1 MDKKV
6 KAFFA
11 AMGIATA
18 LLVPVS
24 ASADNSDSE
33 VQVSIDITWDSL
45 EFTYTDRQ
53 WDPETHSYKGGG
65 WSDSGGNFTLTNTG
79 NVGVMADFSY
89 KQAEGMEEIKGYFS
103 SSKLIVPISESR
115 NSKLTLS
122 GKPTAHFESMTV
134 GTVTVNVTTDDSG
147 DAGDSTITGWY
158 KDEETGDW
166 YYYDKNGKL
175 VTGWF
180 KDGGSEWYYAD
191 EDGKLVRGWFK
202 DGGDDW
208 YYSDNDGKL
217 HTGWLISPDGFN
229 EQTFYFDDDGKMH
242 TGWLVSPDG
251 FNEQTFYF
259 DDDGKMH
266 IGWLI
271 SPLGAKGKMF
281 YFDPMGVMQTGWY
294 VDGNN
299 RFYLGADGTM
309 LSAWLVS
316 PLGYEEGK
324 TYYYDETGAM
334 HMGWL
339 TDPPG
344 PEGQTFYFSER
355 GTMVTGWANIG
366 DYWYYFHSD
375 GVMATDTTMDGK
387 HLGSDGRWDGYGE
400 TPNM

>member
-1 MDKKV
+1 MDKKI

-24 ASADNSDSE
+24 ASADNSDSK

-53 WDPETHSYKGGG
+53 WDPETHSYIGGG

-79 NVGVMADFSY
+79 NVGVMADYSY
-89 KQAEGMEEIKGYFS
+89 KQAEGMDEIKGYFS
-103 SSKLIVPISESR
+103 SSELIVPISESR

-202 DGGDDW
+202 DGGNDWYYADKDGKLVRGWFNDGGDDW

-217 HTGWLISPDGFN
+217 HTGWLISP
-229 EQTFYFDDDGKMH
+229 
-242 TGWLVSPDG
+242 
-251 FNEQTFYF
+251 
-259 DDDGKMH
+259 
-266 IGWLI
+266 
-271 SPLGAKGKMF
+271 LGAKGKMF
-281 YFDPMGVMQTGWY
+281 YFDLMGVMQTGWY

-344 PEGQTFYFSER
+344 SEGQTFYFSER

>member
-1 MDKKV
+1 MDKKI

-11 AMGIATA
+11 AMGIATV

-24 ASADNSDSE
+24 ASADNSDSK

-45 EFTYTDRQ
+45 EFTYTDGQ

-89 KQAEGMEEIKGYFS
+89 KQAEGMDEIKGYFS
-103 SSKLIVPISESR
+103 SSELIVPISESR

-202 DGGDDW
+202 DGGNDWYYADKDGKLVRGWFNDGGDDW

-217 HTGWLISPDGFN
+217 HTGWLISP
-229 EQTFYFDDDGKMH
+229 
-242 TGWLVSPDG
+242 
-251 FNEQTFYF
+251 
-259 DDDGKMH
+259 
-266 IGWLI
+266 
-271 SPLGAKGKMF
+271 LGAKGKMF
-281 YFDPMGVMQTGWY
+281 YFDLMGVMQTGWY

-344 PEGQTFYFSER
+344 SEGQTFYFSER

-366 DYWYYFHSD
+366 DYWYYFNSD

>member
-1 MDKKV
+1 MDKKI

-24 ASADNSDSE
+24 ASADNSDSK

-53 WDPETHSYKGGG
+53 WDPETHSYIGGG

-89 KQAEGMEEIKGYFS
+89 KQAEGMDEIKGYFS
-103 SSKLIVPISESR
+103 SSELIVPISESR

-202 DGGDDW
+202 DGGNDWYDADKDGKLVRGWFNDGGDDW

-217 HTGWLISPDGFN
+217 HTGWLIS
-229 EQTFYFDDDGKMH
+229 
-242 TGWLVSPDG
+242 S
-251 FNEQTFYF
+251 
-259 DDDGKMH
+259 
-266 IGWLI
+266 
-271 SPLGAKGKMF
+271 LGAKGKMF
-281 YFDPMGVMQTGWY
+281 YFDLMGVMQTGWY

-344 PEGQTFYFSER
+344 SEGQTFYFSER

>member
-1 MDKKV
+1 MDKKI

-18 LLVPVS
+18 LLVTVS
-24 ASADNSDSE
+24 ASADNSDSK

-53 WDPETHSYKGGG
+53 WDPETHSYIGGG

-89 KQAEGMEEIKGYFS
+89 KQAEGMDEIKGYFS
-103 SSKLIVPISESR
+103 SSELIVPISESR

-202 DGGDDW
+202 DGGNDWYYADKDGKLVRGWFNDGGDDW

-217 HTGWLISPDGFN
+217 HTGWLISP
-229 EQTFYFDDDGKMH
+229 
-242 TGWLVSPDG
+242 
-251 FNEQTFYF
+251 
-259 DDDGKMH
+259 
-266 IGWLI
+266 
-271 SPLGAKGKMF
+271 LGAKGKMF
-281 YFDPMGVMQTGWY
+281 YFDLMGVMQTGWY

-344 PEGQTFYFSER
+344 SEGQTFYFSER

>member
-53 WDPETHSYKGGG
+53 WDPETHSYIGGG

-89 KQAEGMEEIKGYFS
+89 KQAEGMDEIKGYFS
-103 SSKLIVPISESR
+103 SSELIVPISESR

-134 GTVTVNVTTDDSG
+134 GTVTVNVTTDDLG

-202 DGGDDW
+202 DGGNDWYYADKDGKLVRGWFNDGGDDW

-217 HTGWLISPDGFN
+217 HTGWLISP
-229 EQTFYFDDDGKMH
+229 
-242 TGWLVSPDG
+242 
-251 FNEQTFYF
+251 
-259 DDDGKMH
+259 
-266 IGWLI
+266 
-271 SPLGAKGKMF
+271 LGAKGKMF
-281 YFDPMGVMQTGWY
+281 YFDLMGVMQTGWY

-324 TYYYDETGAM
+324 TYYYDETGVM

-344 PEGQTFYFSER
+344 SEGQTFYFSER

>member
-1 MDKKV
+1 MDKKI

-24 ASADNSDSE
+24 ASADNSDSK

-53 WDPETHSYKGGG
+53 WDPETHSYIGGG

-89 KQAEGMEEIKGYFS
+89 KQAEGMDEIKGYFS
-103 SSKLIVPISESR
+103 SSELIVPISESR

-202 DGGDDW
+202 DGGNDWYYADKDGKLVRGWFNDGGDDW

-217 HTGWLISPDGFN
+217 HTGWLISP
-229 EQTFYFDDDGKMH
+229 
-242 TGWLVSPDG
+242 
-251 FNEQTFYF
+251 
-259 DDDGKMH
+259 
-266 IGWLI
+266 
-271 SPLGAKGKMF
+271 LGAKGKMF
-281 YFDPMGVMQTGWY
+281 YFDLMGVMQKGWY

-344 PEGQTFYFSER
+344 SEGQTFYFSER

>member
-1 MDKKV
+1 MDKKI

-24 ASADNSDSE
+24 ASADNSDSK

-45 EFTYTDRQ
+45 EFTYTDGQ

-65 WSDSGGNFTLTNTG
+65 WSDSGGNFTVKNNG
-79 NVGVMADFSY
+79 NVCVEAKFSY
-89 KQAEGMEEIKGYFS
+89 ANATGMEEIKGRFS
-103 SSKLIVPISESR
+103 SSELIVPISESR

-122 GKPTAHFESMTV
+122 GKPTEHFESMTV
-134 GTVTVNVTTDDSG
+134 GTITVNVTTDDSG

-202 DGGDDW
+202 DGGNDWYYADKDGKLVRGWFNDGGDDW

-217 HTGWLISPDGFN
+217 HTGWLISP
-229 EQTFYFDDDGKMH
+229 
-242 TGWLVSPDG
+242 
-251 FNEQTFYF
+251 
-259 DDDGKMH
+259 
-266 IGWLI
+266 
-271 SPLGAKGKMF
+271 LGAKGKMF
-281 YFDPMGVMQTGWY
+281 YFDLMGVMQTGWY

-344 PEGQTFYFSER
+344 SEGQTFYFSER

>member
-1 MDKKV
+1 MKMRIIESSAKVLVQTMSYDTKTVEKAMADTMAAVIMSDEEGGNMDKKV

-24 ASADNSDSE
+24 ASADNSDSK

-79 NVGVMADFSY
+79 NVYVMADFSY
-89 KQAEGMEEIKGYFS
+89 KQAEGMDEIKGSFS
-103 SSKLIVPISESR
+103 SSELIVPISESR

-147 DAGDSTITGWY
+147 DAGDNTITGWY

-191 EDGKLVRGWFK
+191 EDGKLVKGRYN
-202 DGGDDW
+202 DGGNDGRYSYYDGKLYTDWVKVDDDW
-208 YYSDNDGKL
+208 YYFDG
-217 HTGWLISPDGFN
+217 DGSIAKDI
-229 EQTFYFDDDGKMH
+229 TIDGR
-242 TGWLVSPDG
+242 
-251 FNEQTFYF
+251 Y
-259 DDDGKMH
+259 
-266 IGWLI
+266 IGL
-271 SPLGAKGKMF
+271 
-281 YFDPMGVMQTGWY
+281 
-294 VDGNN
+294 
-299 RFYLGADGTM
+299 
-309 LSAWLVS
+309 
-316 PLGYEEGK
+316 
-324 TYYYDETGAM
+324 
-334 HMGWL
+334 
-339 TDPPG
+339 
-344 PEGQTFYFSER
+344 
-355 GTMVTGWANIG
+355 
-366 DYWYYFHSD
+366 
-375 GVMATDTTMDGK
+375 
-387 HLGSDGRWDGYGE
+387 DGRWDGIGDA
-400 TPNM
+400 PNT

>member
-1 MDKKV
+1 MDKKI

-11 AMGIATA
+11 AMVIATA
-18 LLVPVS
+18 LLVSVP
-24 ASADNSDSE
+24 ASADNSDSK

-45 EFTYTDRQ
+45 EFTYTDGQ

-89 KQAEGMEEIKGYFS
+89 KQAEGMDEIKGYFS
-103 SSKLIVPISESR
+103 SSELIVPISESR

-202 DGGDDW
+202 DGGNDWYYADKDGKLVRGWFNDGGDDW

-217 HTGWLISPDGFN
+217 HTGWLISP
-229 EQTFYFDDDGKMH
+229 
-242 TGWLVSPDG
+242 
-251 FNEQTFYF
+251 
-259 DDDGKMH
+259 
-266 IGWLI
+266 
-271 SPLGAKGKMF
+271 LGAKGKMF
-281 YFDPMGVMQTGWY
+281 YFDLMGVMQTGWY

-344 PEGQTFYFSER
+344 SEGQTFYFSER

>member
-1 MDKKV
+1 MDKKI

-24 ASADNSDSE
+24 ASADNSDSK

-53 WDPETHSYKGGG
+53 WDPETHSYIGGG

-89 KQAEGMEEIKGYFS
+89 KQAEGMDEIKGYFS
-103 SSKLIVPISESR
+103 SSELIVPISESR

-202 DGGDDW
+202 DGGNDWYYADKDGKLVRGWFNDGGDDW

-217 HTGWLISPDGFN
+217 HTGWLISP
-229 EQTFYFDDDGKMH
+229 
-242 TGWLVSPDG
+242 LC
-251 FNEQTFYF
+251 
-259 DDDGKMH
+259 
-266 IGWLI
+266 
-271 SPLGAKGKMF
+271 AKGKMF
-281 YFDPMGVMQTGWY
+281 YFDLMGVMQTGWY

-344 PEGQTFYFSER
+344 SEGQTFYFSER

>member
-18 LLVPVS
+18 LLVSVS

-45 EFTYTDRQ
+45 EFTYTDGQ
-53 WDPETHSYKGGG
+53 WDPETHSYKGGC

-89 KQAEGMEEIKGYFS
+89 KQAEGMDEIKGYFS

-122 GKPTAHFESMTV
+122 GKPTEHFESMTV
-134 GTVTVNVTTDDSG
+134 GTITVNVTTDDSG
-147 DAGDSTITGWY
+147 DAGDSTITSWY

-180 KDGGSEWYYAD
+180 KDGGNEWYYAD

-202 DGGDDW
+202 DGGNDGRYSGDDGKLHSDWVKVNDDW
-208 YYSDNDGKL
+208 YYFDRNGSIAKNTIIDGR
-217 HTGWLISPDGFN
+217 
-229 EQTFYFDDDGKMH
+229 Y
-242 TGWLVSPDG
+242 
-251 FNEQTFYF
+251 
-259 DDDGKMH
+259 
-266 IGWLI
+266 IGL
-271 SPLGAKGKMF
+271 
-281 YFDPMGVMQTGWY
+281 
-294 VDGNN
+294 
-299 RFYLGADGTM
+299 
-309 LSAWLVS
+309 
-316 PLGYEEGK
+316 
-324 TYYYDETGAM
+324 
-334 HMGWL
+334 
-339 TDPPG
+339 
-344 PEGQTFYFSER
+344 
-355 GTMVTGWANIG
+355 
-366 DYWYYFHSD
+366 
-375 GVMATDTTMDGK
+375 
-387 HLGSDGRWDGYGE
+387 DGRWDGYGE

>member
-1 MDKKV
+1 MDKKI

-24 ASADNSDSE
+24 ASADNSDSK

-53 WDPETHSYKGGG
+53 WDPETHSYIGGG

-89 KQAEGMEEIKGYFS
+89 KQAEGMDEIKGYFS
-103 SSKLIVPISESR
+103 SSELIVPISESR

-180 KDGGSEWYYAD
+180 KDGGNEWYYAD

-202 DGGDDW
+202 DGGNDWYYADKDGKLVRGWFNDGGDDW

-217 HTGWLISPDGFN
+217 HTGWLISP
-229 EQTFYFDDDGKMH
+229 
-242 TGWLVSPDG
+242 
-251 FNEQTFYF
+251 
-259 DDDGKMH
+259 
-266 IGWLI
+266 
-271 SPLGAKGKMF
+271 LGAKGKMF
-281 YFDPMGVMQTGWY
+281 YFDLMGVMQTGWY

-344 PEGQTFYFSER
+344 SEGQTFYFSER

>member
-1 MDKKV
+1 MDKKI

-24 ASADNSDSE
+24 ASADNSDSK

-45 EFTYTDRQ
+45 EFTYTDGQ

-89 KQAEGMEEIKGYFS
+89 KQAEGMDEIKGYFS
-103 SSKLIVPISESR
+103 SSELIVPISESR

-202 DGGDDW
+202 DGGNDWYYADKDGKLVRGWFNDGGDDW

-217 HTGWLISPDGFN
+217 HTGWLISP
-229 EQTFYFDDDGKMH
+229 
-242 TGWLVSPDG
+242 
-251 FNEQTFYF
+251 
-259 DDDGKMH
+259 
-266 IGWLI
+266 
-271 SPLGAKGKMF
+271 LGAKGKMF
-281 YFDPMGVMQTGWY
+281 YFDLMGVMQTGWY

-355 GTMVTGWANIG
+355 GTMVTGWASIG

>member
-24 ASADNSDSE
+24 ASADNSDSK

-45 EFTYTDRQ
+45 EFTYTDGQ
-53 WDPETHSYKGGG
+53 WDPETHSYIGGG
-65 WSDSGGNFTLTNTG
+65 WSDSGGNFTVKNNG
-79 NVGVMADFSY
+79 NVCVEAKFSY
-89 KQAEGMEEIKGYFS
+89 ANATGMEEIKGRFS
-103 SSKLIVPISESR
+103 SSELIVPISESR

-122 GKPTAHFESMTV
+122 GKPTEHFESMTV

-217 HTGWLISPDGFN
+217 HTDWVKVN
-229 EQTFYFDDDGKMH
+229 DD
-242 TGWLVSPDG
+242 
-251 FNEQTFYF
+251 
-259 DDDGKMH
+259 
-266 IGWLI
+266 
-271 SPLGAKGKMF
+271 
-281 YFDPMGVMQTGWY
+281 
-294 VDGNN
+294 
-299 RFYLGADGTM
+299 
-309 LSAWLVS
+309 
-316 PLGYEEGK
+316 
-324 TYYYDETGAM
+324 
-334 HMGWL
+334 
-339 TDPPG
+339 
-344 PEGQTFYFSER
+344 
-355 GTMVTGWANIG
+355 
-366 DYWYYFHSD
+366 WYYFD
-375 GVMATDTTMDGK
+375 
-387 HLGSDGRWDGYGE
+387 
-400 TPNM
+400 

>member
-53 WDPETHSYKGGG
+53 WDPETHSYIGGG

-89 KQAEGMEEIKGYFS
+89 KQAEGMDEIKGYFS
-103 SSKLIVPISESR
+103 SSELIVPISESR

-202 DGGDDW
+202 DGGNDWYYADKDGKLVRGWFNDGGDDW

-217 HTGWLISPDGFN
+217 HTGWLISP
-229 EQTFYFDDDGKMH
+229 
-242 TGWLVSPDG
+242 
-251 FNEQTFYF
+251 
-259 DDDGKMH
+259 
-266 IGWLI
+266 
-271 SPLGAKGKMF
+271 LGAKGKMF
-281 YFDPMGVMQTGWY
+281 YFDLMGVMQTGWY

-344 PEGQTFYFSER
+344 SEGQTFYFSER

>member
-79 NVGVMADFSY
+79 NVYVMADFSY
-89 KQAEGMEEIKGYFS
+89 KQAEGMDEIKGSFS
-103 SSKLIVPISESR
+103 SSELIVPISESR

-147 DAGDSTITGWY
+147 DAGDNTITGWY

-191 EDGKLVRGWFK
+191 EDGKLVRGWFN
-202 DGGDDW
+202 DGG
-208 YYSDNDGKL
+208 NDGRYS
-217 HTGWLISPDGFN
+217 G
-229 EQTFYFDDDGKMH
+229 DDGKFH
-242 TGWLVSPDG
+242 SDWLKVND
-251 FNEQTFYF
+251 N
-259 DDDGKMH
+259 
-266 IGWLI
+266 
-271 SPLGAKGKMF
+271 
-281 YFDPMGVMQTGWY
+281 
-294 VDGNN
+294 
-299 RFYLGADGTM
+299 
-309 LSAWLVS
+309 
-316 PLGYEEGK
+316 
-324 TYYYDETGAM
+324 
-334 HMGWL
+334 
-339 TDPPG
+339 
-344 PEGQTFYFSER
+344 
-355 GTMVTGWANIG
+355 
-366 DYWYYFHSD
+366 WYYFDRNGSIAKNTIID
-375 GVMATDTTMDGK
+375 GRYIG
-387 HLGSDGRWDGYGE
+387 LDGRWDGYGE

>member
-1 MDKKV
+1 MKRGKIWIKKI

-24 ASADNSDSE
+24 ASADNSDSK

-53 WDPETHSYKGGG
+53 WDPETHSYIGGG

-89 KQAEGMEEIKGYFS
+89 KQAEGMDEIKGYFS
-103 SSKLIVPISESR
+103 SSELIVPISESR

-134 GTVTVNVTTDDSG
+134 VTVTVNVTTDDSG

-202 DGGDDW
+202 DGGNDWYYADKDGKLVRGWFNDGGDDW

-217 HTGWLISPDGFN
+217 HTGWLISP
-229 EQTFYFDDDGKMH
+229 
-242 TGWLVSPDG
+242 
-251 FNEQTFYF
+251 
-259 DDDGKMH
+259 
-266 IGWLI
+266 
-271 SPLGAKGKMF
+271 LGAKGKMF
-281 YFDPMGVMQTGWY
+281 YFDLMGVMQTGWY

-344 PEGQTFYFSER
+344 SEGQTFYFSER

>member
-45 EFTYTDRQ
+45 EFTYTDGQ

-89 KQAEGMEEIKGYFS
+89 KQAEGMDEIKGYFS
-103 SSKLIVPISESR
+103 SSELIVPISESR

-202 DGGDDW
+202 DGGNDWYYADKDGKLVRGWFNDGGDDW

-217 HTGWLISPDGFN
+217 HTGWLISP
-229 EQTFYFDDDGKMH
+229 
-242 TGWLVSPDG
+242 
-251 FNEQTFYF
+251 
-259 DDDGKMH
+259 
-266 IGWLI
+266 
-271 SPLGAKGKMF
+271 LGAKGKMF
-281 YFDPMGVMQTGWY
+281 YFDLMGVMQTGWY

-344 PEGQTFYFSER
+344 SEGQTFYFSER

>member
-1 MDKKV
+1 MDKKI

-24 ASADNSDSE
+24 ASADNSDSK

-53 WDPETHSYKGGG
+53 WDPETHSYIGGG

-89 KQAEGMEEIKGYFS
+89 KQAEGMDEIKGYFS
-103 SSKLIVPISESR
+103 SSELIVPISESR

-122 GKPTAHFESMTV
+122 GKPTANFESMTV

-202 DGGDDW
+202 DGGNDWYYADKDGKLVRGWFNDGGDDW

-217 HTGWLISPDGFN
+217 HTGWLISP
-229 EQTFYFDDDGKMH
+229 
-242 TGWLVSPDG
+242 
-251 FNEQTFYF
+251 
-259 DDDGKMH
+259 
-266 IGWLI
+266 
-271 SPLGAKGKMF
+271 LGAKGKMF
-281 YFDPMGVMQTGWY
+281 YFDLMGVMQTGWY

-344 PEGQTFYFSER
+344 SEGQTFYFSER

>member
-1 MDKKV
+1 MDKKI

-24 ASADNSDSE
+24 ASADNSDSK

-53 WDPETHSYKGGG
+53 WDPETHSYIGGG

-89 KQAEGMEEIKGYFS
+89 NQAEGMDEIKGYFS
-103 SSKLIVPISESR
+103 SSELIVPISESR

-202 DGGDDW
+202 DGGNDWYYADKDGKLVRGWFNDGGDDW

-217 HTGWLISPDGFN
+217 HTGWLISP
-229 EQTFYFDDDGKMH
+229 
-242 TGWLVSPDG
+242 
-251 FNEQTFYF
+251 
-259 DDDGKMH
+259 
-266 IGWLI
+266 
-271 SPLGAKGKMF
+271 LGAKGKMF
-281 YFDPMGVMQTGWY
+281 YFDLMGVMQTGWY

-344 PEGQTFYFSER
+344 SEGQTFYFSER

>member
-24 ASADNSDSE
+24 VSADNSDSE

-45 EFTYTDRQ
+45 EFTYTDGQ
-53 WDPETHSYKGGG
+53 WDPEAHSYKGGG

-89 KQAEGMEEIKGYFS
+89 KQAEGMDEIKGYFS
-103 SSKLIVPISESR
+103 SSELIVPISESR

-191 EDGKLVRGWFK
+191 EDGKLVRGWFN

-217 HTGWLISPDGFN
+217 HTGWLISP
-229 EQTFYFDDDGKMH
+229 
-242 TGWLVSPDG
+242 
-251 FNEQTFYF
+251 
-259 DDDGKMH
+259 
-266 IGWLI
+266 
-271 SPLGAKGKMF
+271 LGAKGKMF
-281 YFDPMGVMQTGWY
+281 YFDLMGVMQTGWY

-344 PEGQTFYFSER
+344 SEGQTFYFSER

>member
-24 ASADNSDSE
+24 VSADNSDSE

-45 EFTYTDRQ
+45 EFTYTDGQ

-89 KQAEGMEEIKGYFS
+89 KQAEGMDEIKGYFS
-103 SSKLIVPISESR
+103 SSELIVPISESK
-115 NSKLTLS
+115 NCKLSLS
-122 GKPTAHFESMTV
+122 GKPTEHFESKTT
-134 GTVTVNVTTDDSG
+134 GTVTVNVYPHGWANVNGTKYYFRLG
-147 DAGDSTITGWY
+147 YKETGWV
-158 KDEETGDW
+158 KDEDTGDW
-166 YYYDKNGKL
+166 YYFDKDGNMVK
-175 VTGWF
+175 GWF
-180 KDGGSEWYYAD
+180 KDGGEEWYYAD
-191 EDGKLVRGWFK
+191 EDGKLVRGWFN

-242 TGWLVSPDG
+242 
-251 FNEQTFYF
+251 
-259 DDDGKMH
+259 

-281 YFDPMGVMQTGWY
+281 YFDLMGVMQTGWY

-344 PEGQTFYFSER
+344 SEGQTFYFSER